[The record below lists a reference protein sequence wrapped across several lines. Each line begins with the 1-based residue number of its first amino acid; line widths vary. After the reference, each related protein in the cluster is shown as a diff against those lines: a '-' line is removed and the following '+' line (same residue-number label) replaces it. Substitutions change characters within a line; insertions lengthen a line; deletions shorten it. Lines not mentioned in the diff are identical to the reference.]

1 MIVDEDVVWV
11 SDPETSGGLVR
22 VQETPRLLGKDCQV
36 TIKVVLCLNCIFNEE
51 GMAHCVISY
60 VMNDSQEADSMNS
73 ACSVERLMNCVSL
86 DVGFSDCSD
95 KMEMNGISTKLE
107 SLPNIVELNILN
119 SSDDSLT
126 TVSMNHH
133 VSTVLVLK
141 SSFRVSLVNYVPCE

>member
-1 MIVDEDVVWV
+1 MEQAKSISTIRMGDIVCELSQWAVLRANVWVIWGSSWVNFGVEPIPVVIWTSCMIVDEDVVWV

-86 DVGFSDCSD
+86 DVGFSDCTD
-95 KMEMNGISTKLE
+95 
-107 SLPNIVELNILN
+107 
-119 SSDDSLT
+119 
-126 TVSMNHH
+126 
-133 VSTVLVLK
+133 
-141 SSFRVSLVNYVPCE
+141 